1 MIQLEVKK
9 KKRFKSVLA
18 PLIDVVFLLLIFF
31 MLTFALPDKGMI
43 VNLPNESSTIILDE
57 SQLIIKI
64 DNIGVITINDE
75 VVVLDGLVNKLYE
88 ELKHRSDKS
97 VSIETGNKTIYD
109 LFVSVLDKARLAGV
123 KDFSLIM

>member
-1 MIQLEVKK
+1 
-9 KKRFKSVLA
+9 
-18 PLIDVVFLLLIFF
+18 
-31 MLTFALPDKGMI
+31 MLTFALPDKGMV
-43 VNLPNESSTIILDE
+43 VNLPNESSTIVLDE